1 VRRVSEQDGFQNG
14 GRVTDSTRS
23 PLPPPVFFVSAESKD
38 VTGGMSVS
46 ADSAGVKV
54 AVFSMS
60 WEWGVS
66 ADSKGVMDAI
76 CL

>member
-1 VRRVSEQDGFQNG
+1 MGDVVLVEEMSCLRDAPSL
-14 GRVTDSTRS
+14 
-23 PLPPPVFFVSAESKD
+23 PLFFVSAESKD

-54 AVFSMS
+54 AAFPMS
-60 WEWGVS
+60 WEWRVS
-66 ADSKGVMDAI
+66 ADSKGFMGAS